1 MGVREDLHHL
11 VDRLPE
17 SEQAVARR
25 FLEFLVERGGYDKEP
40 LTKVEEVAL
49 AEGLRDIRE
58 GRVRPL
64 E

>member
-1 MGVREDLHHL
+1 M
-11 VDRLPE
+11 DRLPD
-17 SEQAVARR
+17 SERAAARR
-25 FLEFLVERGGYDKEP
+25 FLEFLVERGCYDKEP